1 MTSRTLAENSQI
13 GNESDS
19 FKDCKQMPSAVIAGE
34 GMDFIN
40 DNCAHGPEEEETVCP
55 SRDQQRFQAF
65 RRGQKD
71 VWGISERL

>member
-1 MTSRTLAENSQI
+1 
-13 GNESDS
+13 
-19 FKDCKQMPSAVIAGE
+19 MPSSVIAGE